1 MVEIPSAANDVVNV
15 VSFVAIS
22 SLLVYPAFRIWLL
35 LLRGVVAVCCRFGLH
50 SWSPKR
56 LVLPD
61 PVRCNH
67 CGKLREVRRG

>member
-35 LLRGVVAVCCRFGLH
+35 LLRAVVTLCCRIGLH

-56 LVLPD
+56 LVLRD

-67 CGKLREVRRG
+67 CGKLRQ

>member
-1 MVEIPSAANDVVNV
+1 MVEIPPAADDALIVLC
-15 VSFVAIS
+15 FVAIS
-22 SLLVYPAFRIWLL
+22 SLLAYPAFRIWLL
-35 LLRGVVAVCCRFGLH
+35 LLRGVVTVCCRIGLH